1 MCFIYR
7 RPPKGILSM
16 EDLRIFGRSFKS
28 SEEVLK
34 IFYLWKTFEKSLIYG
49 TFSKGLRF
57 METNFKNLLYMEG
70 CLSVEDLHKASFCKS
85 LREKDFL
92 KSEFILS
99 SICQKRHKG
108 LHSLCYQWK
117 PPEYILSPKEGV

>member
-1 MCFIYR
+1 
-7 RPPKGILSM
+7 M

-34 IFYLWKTFEKSLIYG
+34 ISYLWKTFEKSLIYG
-49 TFSKGLRF
+49 TFSKGPIF
-57 METNFKNLLYMEG
+57 MEKKFKSPLYMEG
-70 CLSVEDLHKASFCKS
+70 CISAEDLHKASFCKC
-85 LREKDFL
+85 LREKNFL

-99 SICQKRHKG
+99 SICQKHRKG

-117 PPEYILSPKEGV
+117 PPEDLWSPKEGV